1 VVGVRRDGGNW
12 GWPPTP
18 TPTPDR
24 TETEVTPAMN
34 FDGGNWGWT
43 LPAAHTRP
51 DRNGGDSGHDARRRQ
66 LGL

>member
-24 TETEVTPAMN
+24 IERRWPRPWRST
-34 FDGGNWGWT
+34 
-43 LPAAHTRP
+43 AAT
-51 DRNGGDSGHDARRRQ
+51 GA
-66 LGL
+66 